1 MKGWHFCSADRRLGY
16 GDGRLIEAG
25 KTLSVDCEPRLC
37 LAGLHASVKALDG
50 LRYAPGLH
58 AGYVE
63 LRGIVVLDDDKGVAT
78 ERHTYWVVDATQ
90 TVLEWTRWCALRHV
104 GKWDAPDVV
113 LRFLKTGKNAQTAWA
128 AARAAA
134 WATADA
140 AADAAWA
147 AAGAADAAWA
157 AEGAAAGAAKAAA
170 WAAADAAADA
180 EWATADAE
188 WATADAA
195 ADAAA
200 GAAGAAADAAW
211 AAARA
216 AADAARAAAD
226 AAGAAADAARA
237 AADAARA
244 AEKEQLNT
252 DLENR
257 VWALYHV
264 NKQTEE
270 MR

>member
-134 WATADA
+134 RAT
-140 AADAAWA
+140 
-147 AAGAADAAWA
+147 
-157 AEGAAAGAAKAAA
+157 
-170 WAAADAAADA
+170 ADAAADA
-180 EWATADAE
+180 EWAAARAADAA
-188 WATADAA
+188 WAA
-195 ADAAA
+195 ADAAGAAADAA
-200 GAAGAAADAAW
+200 GAARAAWAAARAAADAAADAAW

-216 AADAARAAAD
+216 AADAAGAAAD
-226 AAGAAADAARA
+226 AARAAADAARA